1 MFRSFK
7 LKRALI
13 RGGCLQLLMEKG
25 ILPTFPHSVDDI
37 VFAEDESLQVHA
49 DGVAARLRNAGRV
62 VELVIEKGKKLRW

>member
-1 MFRSFK
+1 
-7 LKRALI
+7 
-13 RGGCLQLLMEKG
+13 MEKG

-49 DGVAARLRNAGRV
+49 AGVAARLRNAGRV